1 MAFDNNFTDDLK
13 TRINIVDVIGRE
25 VQLKRAGSNYK
36 GLCPFHNEK
45 TPSFM
50 VSEQKQIFNCFGC
63 GEKGDVIKFVQRYY
77 GLEFM
82 DAVEKLCEDNN
93 ITMPKKS
100 GGKRI
105 DYNKYYDINR
115 MAAIFFYKN
124 MTKGP
129 NDGYR
134 YISRRGIKDETIKE
148 FGLGYAP
155 NRGNALYNHLK
166 SNNVSDEDML
176 KLGLVQKGKNGF
188 YDKFRNRVMFPIFNT
203 SGKVIGFGGRAL
215 GDAMPKYLNSS
226 ESDIF
231 LKKNNLY
238 ALNLTKRAISDED
251 QVLMVEGYMD
261 VISLYQA
268 GVKNVVASLGTALT
282 ENQAKLISRYTKNI
296 VLSYDADNAGINAA
310 VRGIDIV
317 RGSGCNVR
325 ILRINDGKDPDE
337 FIKNN
342 GKSEFL
348 KLVKA
353 AIPATEFRLSI
364 LERGYDFSD
373 DLQILDYIRRCV
385 PVLSGLSPVE
395 QNIYIKKLA
404 ERFGLSE
411 HAIESEIRAGDSP
424 RAAAQVRRPQTRES
438 RRDRNTYNNAEYKVD
453 LSFAV
458 LMMANKE
465 YISIISDNGIQF
477 KTPIGRKLF
486 AIMSELP
493 DSQGMGIDMNRLY
506 DRLDPEEETIV
517 KNALT
522 NIRIGPDDQEF
533 YNECLSSYRL
543 NSYKERKAE
552 LLNDLAI
559 AEKLGNEEEMS
570 EIANKLIEIDAA
582 IRKVR
587 I

>member
-1 MAFDNNFTDDLK
+1 MAFDNNFIDDLK

-25 VQLKRAGSNYK
+25 VQLKRAGSNFK

-63 GEKGDVIKFVQRYY
+63 GEKGDAIKFVERYY
-77 GLEFM
+77 GLSFM
-82 DAVEKLCEDNN
+82 DAVEKLCEENN

-100 GGKRI
+100 GGKNI

-115 MAAIFFYKN
+115 EAAVFFYRN
-124 MTKGP
+124 LTSGP

-134 YISRRGIKDETIKE
+134 YISRRGIKDETIKN
-148 FGLGYAP
+148 FGLGFAP
-155 NRGNALYNHLK
+155 NRGNALYTYLRSK
-166 SNNVSDEDML
+166 NVSDEDML

-215 GDAMPKYLNSS
+215 GDVMPKYLNSS

-296 VLSYDADNAGINAA
+296 ILSYDADNAGVNAA
-310 VRGIDIV
+310 MRGIDIV
-317 RGSGCNVR
+317 KGSNCNVR

-342 GKSEFL
+342 GREEFL
-348 KLVKA
+348 KLVKG
-353 AIPATEFRLSI
+353 AIPATEFRLSVM
-364 LERGYDFSD
+364 ERGYDFND

-385 PVLSGLSPVE
+385 PILKSISPVE

-404 ERFGLSE
+404 SRFGLSE
-411 HAIESEIRAGDSP
+411 YAIESEIRAGGES
-424 RAAAQVRRPQTRES
+424 ASTQQTRRPSVNQS
-438 RRDRNTYNNAEYKVD
+438 RRERTYNNADLKLD
-453 LSFAV
+453 LSFV
-458 LMMANKE
+458 ILMIANKE
-465 YISIISDNGIQF
+465 YINIVRDKKIQF
-477 KTPIGRKLF
+477 RTPIGKKSL
-486 AIMSELP
+486 AILSELP
-493 DSQGMGIDMNRLY
+493 DSQGMGIETNRFFEQ
-506 DRLDPEEETIV
+506 LDPEEELIIN
-517 KNALT
+517 NAIN

-533 YNECLSSYRL
+533 FNECYSTYRL
-543 NSYKERKAE
+543 NYYKEQKAE
-552 LLNDLAI
+552 LINDLTI
-559 AEKLGNEEEMS
+559 AEKMGNEKEMS
-570 EIANKLIEIDAA
+570 EIASKLIEIDNA

-587 I
+587 D